1 MERTILVAEDS
12 PTQAEHV
19 RLLLEA
25 EGYRVSLVTNG
36 RDGLARV
43 ASAPPDLIIS
53 DVVMPEMDGYA
64 FCRAVKSTETLQHIP
79 FVLLTERNSPADI
92 IRGLQVGT
100 DNFITK
106 PFEDEYLLERVRR
119 IFQNLDL
126 RREGHLDVE
135 ITLTAGGQQITIN
148 ADKQQ
153 MIELLFATLE
163 QLQRE
168 IGERRRAEEDADRA
182 NRAKSEFLSRMSHE
196 LRTPLNAIL
205 GFAQLMEIS
214 QLTDRQREGVEHILE
229 GGRHLL
235 ALINEVLEISR
246 IESGHLRLSLEPVPV
261 AEIVRAALSLVRP
274 LATDQA
280 IQLEASLPDDGQH
293 VEADRHRLQQVLLNL
308 LSNAVKYNRPSGT
321 VRVTCEPVGARRLRI
336 RVADSGLGMT
346 PEQMELLFTP
356 FERLGAEQTGVEG
369 TGLGLTLSKHLV
381 EAMGG
386 TMDVE
391 SQVGVGSV
399 FSVEFALVAAPAS
412 SAAVA
417 AAAAPP
423 SRPLRTGDASVLYI
437 EDNVSNLRLLERVL
451 AHRPGLKLLAAA
463 QGRLGLDLA
472 RRHRP
477 NLILLD
483 LHLPDLSGAD
493 VLQQLRADTATRE
506 IPVVIVS
513 ADATPGQID
522 RLLAAGARAYLT
534 KPLDVA
540 KLLTLVDEIVGEP
553 QPPAS

>member
-12 PTQAEHV
+12 ATQAEHV

-25 EGYRVSLVTNG
+25 EGYRVSLVSNG
-36 RDGLARV
+36 RDGLERV

-64 FCRAVKSTETLQHIP
+64 FCRAVKSGERTRRIP

-106 PFEDEYLLERVRR
+106 PFEDAYLLERVKR

-205 GFAQLMEIS
+205 GFAQLMEIG
-214 QLTDRQREGVEHILE
+214 QLTDRQRESVDLILQ
-229 GGRHLL
+229 GGHHLL
-235 ALINEVLEISR
+235 TLINEVLEISR
-246 IESGHLRLSLEPVPV
+246 IEAGHLRLSLEPVPV
-261 AEIVRAALSLVRP
+261 AEIVSAALSLVRP
-274 LATDQA
+274 LAIDQA
-280 IQLEASLPDDGQH
+280 IQLDASLPDDGQH

-417 AAAAPP
+417 AAAAPA
-423 SRPLRTGDASVLYI
+423 SRPLRTGDASVLYV

-451 AHRPGLKLLAAA
+451 AHRPGLKLLAAM

-483 LHLPDLSGAD
+483 LHLPDLSGDD
-493 VLQQLRADTATRE
+493 VLQQLRADPATRE

-534 KPLDVA
+534 KPLDIA